1 MTCALPI
8 LHMTSIW
15 FPFFSPHYTLL
26 KKAENNN
33 GKWKNPLLLTLL
45 HSIALL
51 IVFVSKAFFPLL
63 IMGSETDNFKKKSL
77 LKMQF
82 WVGFWVVEWKLSW
95 RKNCQR
101 KKNNNI
107 IHQRWCGLQR
117 FQRMY
122 VLIFIYYKFSKKYHR
137 TYFCT
142 HQRWII

>member
-33 GKWKNPLLLTLL
+33 GKWKNPLLTFSSF
-45 HSIALL
+45 HRIANRFCFKS
-51 IVFVSKAFFPLL
+51 VFSFVNYGKWDRQLQ
-63 IMGSETDNFKKKSL
+63 KKSL

-122 VLIFIYYKFSKKYHR
+122 LLIFIYYKFSKKYHR